1 VILVVILPLIVV
13 ITIINDFFDITRS
26 QSSHQASIVLW
37 VIVLLLMCYT
47 TPMIDEIVPKI
58 FKITVPIP
66 FPLRTV
72 NVYALAGEDGWAMID
87 TSMGTPDTREALWE
101 GLKQAGLRLEELR
114 AIVLSHHHPDHVG
127 LSGELYER
135 THATMYMHRIDANAI
150 AVLWSGQMQ
159 ERFGRV
165 SGFFG
170 QHGMPSTDFWFTQ
183 VEPGVMRNLIRVPPR
198 EAITRVEDGETIT
211 LAGEQ
216 YRVIWTP
223 GHSDGHICLFRE
235 RDGVF
240 IAADHVLPRI
250 TPNIGLYSANDR
262 QNPLGDYLDSLEK
275 VEHLPASIVLPG
287 HGEPFADL
295 AGRVREIIAHHEE
308 RVRQILA
315 LLDGRPQHAYGIAE
329 QLFERRW
336 ENSEARRMAVAE
348 TLSHLEYL
356 RSSGRVGQQ
365 RSSDG
370 LILYSVA

>member
-1 VILVVILPLIVV
+1 M
-13 ITIINDFFDITRS
+13 INQVARN
-26 QSSHQASIVLW
+26 
-37 VIVLLLMCYT
+37 
-47 TPMIDEIVPKI
+47 I

-72 NVYALAGEDGWAMID
+72 NVYALVGDNGWAMID

-101 GLKQAGLRLEELR
+101 GLEQAGLRLEELR
-114 AIVLSHHHPDHVG
+114 TIVLSHHHPDHVG

-135 THATMYMHRIDANAI
+135 SDATIFMHPIDANAI
-150 AVLWSGQMQ
+150 AVLWSGTMR

-165 SGFFG
+165 SGFFQ
-170 QHGMPSTDFWFTQ
+170 QHGMPATEFWFTQ
-183 VEPGVMRNLIRVPPR
+183 VEPDVMRNLIRVPPQ
-198 EAITRVEDGETIT
+198 ETITHVEDGETIT

-250 TPNIGLYSANDR
+250 TPNIGLYSEKDR
-262 QNPLGDYLDSLEK
+262 VNPLGDYLNSLEK

-287 HGEPFADL
+287 HGEPFDNL
-295 AGRVREIIAHHEE
+295 AGRVREIIKHHEE
-308 RVRQILA
+308 REAQILTM
-315 LLDGRPQHAYGIAE
+315 LNPHPQHAYGIAE
-329 QLFERRW
+329 QLFGHRW
-336 ENSEARRMAVAE
+336 DNSEARRMAVAE

-356 RSSGRVGQQ
+356 RYIGQVEQ
-365 RSSDG
+365 KRTGEG
-370 LILYSVA
+370 LILYAVA